1 MRIQTNATANAAYKN
16 LSVTGMQL
24 SKSIEKLSSGF
35 RINRS
40 GDDASGLSI
49 ANSLRSEGKALSVAS
64 RNATQ
69 GQSVLDI
76 ADGSAN
82 EITKIVDRLREL
94 TATSAS
100 ANTSDSER
108 TSLNAEFQQLAAEI
122 SRTVQETSY
131 QGTAL
136 VDGSFSSQNFRVGTD
151 SGSTIAVTVGSIALT
166 ALGLSSTTSISTSTL
181 ASAALITIAGSSQ
194 TQLNSV
200 IGQIG
205 AAQNRFEYAVSTLA
219 VRIANV
225 SAAES
230 VIRDLDIASETTK
243 FTKFQVLQQAG
254 TAMLAQANQ
263 LPQGVLSL
271 LR

>member
-1 MRIQTNATANAAYKN
+1 MRIQTNASANQAYRN
-16 LSVTGMQL
+16 LAVTSMGL

-40 GDDASGLSI
+40 GDDASGLAI
-49 ANSLRSEGKALSVAS
+49 ANSLRSEGKALAVAQ

-69 GQSVLDI
+69 AQSVLDI
-76 ADGSAN
+76 ADGSVN
-82 EITKIVDRLREL
+82 EVTKIVDRLREL
-94 TATSAS
+94 TSQAAS
-100 ANTSDSER
+100 ANTSDNER
-108 TSLNAEFQQLAAEI
+108 TSLNAEFGQLTAEI
-122 SRTVQETSY
+122 TRIVQESAY

-136 VDGSFSSQNFRVGTD
+136 LDGSFSSQNFRVGTD
-151 SGSTIAVTVGSIALT
+151 SGATIAVTVGSIALT
-166 ALGLSSTTSISTSTL
+166 ALGISATMTISSAAQ
-181 ASAALITIAGSSQ
+181 ASATLTVVAGSAQ
-194 TQLNSV
+194 TQLNAV

-205 AAQNRFEYAVSTLA
+205 AAQNRMEYAVSTLA
-219 VRIANV
+219 VRSANV
-225 SAAES
+225 TAAES
-230 VIRDLDIASETTK
+230 VIRDLDIASETTR